1 MKTDKSQHP
10 ARHKV
15 HRNGPPFQQV
25 PGKGQT
31 ETSRRHYL
39 RSTMAPYT
47 RTSTMSPPRHPLIFL
62 PHFLIPAGKKV
73 PDEKQVHQLTSRSC
87 CMPPKIRITP
97 SISCSRRRAQC
108 CILHPGEKEM
118 SGAAAATAHS
128 WPPRGTGAATH
139 STQFS
144 PEKEQTQGARVSL

>member
-1 MKTDKSQHP
+1 MGHHSN
-10 ARHKV
+10 RFLGKV
-15 HRNGPPFQQV
+15 RLRPHGVTTWDPLWPPIPGLQQCHLLLT
-25 PGKGQT
+25 P
-31 ETSRRHYL
+31 S
-39 RSTMAPYT
+39 
-47 RTSTMSPPRHPLIFL
+47 FL

-87 CMPPKIRITP
+87 CTPPKIRITP

-128 WPPRGTGAATH
+128 WPTKGTRAATH